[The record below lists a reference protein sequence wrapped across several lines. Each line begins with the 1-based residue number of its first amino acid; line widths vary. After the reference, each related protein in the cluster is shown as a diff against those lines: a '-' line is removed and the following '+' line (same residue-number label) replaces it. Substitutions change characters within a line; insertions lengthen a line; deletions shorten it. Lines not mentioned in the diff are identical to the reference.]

1 MAYLTPEEPGCSPH
15 PVRCVAF
22 GPMNPGGHLNY
33 VECISF
39 YCWMFEFGGQPTFRC
54 FEFGGQPTFRYF
66 KFGGQVIFRDMRN
79 FYTKLFGGLKQ
90 NY

>member
-1 MAYLTPEEPGCSPH
+1 MTPEEPAGSPH

-39 YCWMFEFGGQPTFRC
+39 DCWIFKFGGQPTFRC